1 MARKKRTELT
11 SNERESEQKTVP
23 DHIIIFS
30 LSAIDVVKE
39 GDSGAALISNKIT
52 FIKKK
57 ALLDGALEQWFSTL
71 EAWRPT
77 RH

>member
-23 DHIIIFS
+23 DHIIIFF

-39 GDSGAALISNKIT
+39 GDSGAAFISNKFT

-57 ALLDGALEQWFSTL
+57 SSIR
-71 EAWRPT
+71 WRFKAVVLNVGGMAA
-77 RH
+77 HQN